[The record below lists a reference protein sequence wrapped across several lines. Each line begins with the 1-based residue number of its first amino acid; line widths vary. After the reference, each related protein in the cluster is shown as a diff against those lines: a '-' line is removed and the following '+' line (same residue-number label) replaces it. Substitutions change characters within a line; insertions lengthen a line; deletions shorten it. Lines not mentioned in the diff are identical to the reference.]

1 MRNLFKFLLL
11 AAVAVAGV
19 ACEDKEEE
27 GLPPIRD
34 FITYPVEF
42 AVEDAETGE
51 DLLDPATEGNILEQE
66 IKVIYNGTEYPRW
79 TKAGLG
85 AWFIE
90 DITST
95 RYNMPMPF
103 ALRWGWSIS
112 AYSYLVAFGEFD
124 PTQDFHQESFIIDWG
139 DGTQNEIILDCYITW
154 KGYDPT
160 VHTALWVDG
169 NRSKSWLIVIKK

>member
-1 MRNLFKFLLL
+1 MKNLFKIALF
-11 AAVAVAGV
+11 AVVAIV
-19 ACEDKEEE
+19 TTACDNEEE
-27 GLPPIRD
+27 RGLMVWD
-34 FITYPVEF
+34 FVNYAVEF
-42 AVEDAETGE
+42 AVEFAKTGE

-103 ALRWGWSIS
+103 ALRWGWSNS

-139 DGTQNEIILDCYITW
+139 DGTQNEIVLDCYITW
-154 KGYDPT
+154 KGNDPT
-160 VHTALWVDG
+160 VHTTLWVDG
-169 NRSKSWLIVIKK
+169 TQSKSWPIVIKK